1 MDKPR
6 LMSECNTDAEK
17 IRLWRDLLKSED
29 LTIKSAVSMINEDA
43 IGDWVPGEDISG
55 SYITIPEFQR
65 DYSYSSKQK
74 TSLIESILLNIPISS
89 ILVYQKEE
97 ENGTRTL
104 PTIDGQHRLKTIY
117 DFVNDRF
124 KLNGKH
130 LVFLTSLEGKKFSDL
145 DPEFKHTFYDYT
157 LTILKAR
164 NNGED
169 ILETIE
175 EFANQCFIR
184 TNENP
189 NTMSAYTLLKA
200 KHSSFFFTEFDHMLN
215 VVFRRD
221 KDLRDMFSVS
231 RGKDRYKLDITAA
244 LYMLNYGLHP
254 KTKDIKSLA
263 EFLIEDVNDINEDQ
277 AEERVEKLANSLNDF
292 YGFLRMFSKYG
303 VNQPLTHEIFGDK
316 DFFYGNIKKG
326 IMIRM
331 AMIYFILSQKK
342 KDTHL
347 TEELLRAIQETFRI
361 AYREDATLKYNN
373 LKHFETIFEELY
385 SKYVKTPVNS

>member
-1 MDKPR
+1 MNKPT
-6 LMSECNTDAEK
+6 LMSECKTDAEK

-29 LTIKSAVSMINEDA
+29 MTIKSAVNMIEEDPF
-43 IGDWVPGEDISG
+43 GDWIPGKDPSG
-55 SYITIPEFQR
+55 SYITIPDFQR

-74 TSLIESILLNIPISS
+74 TALIESILLNIPINS

-130 LVFLTSLEGKKFSDL
+130 LMFLKSLAGKKFSDF

-157 LTILKAR
+157 LTVLKAR

-189 NTMSAYTLLKA
+189 NTMSPYTLLKA
-200 KHSSFFFTEFDHMLN
+200 KYSSFFLSEFDHMLN
-215 VVFRRD
+215 VVFRRE
-221 KDLRDMFSVS
+221 KEMRDMFSVS

-263 EFLIEDVNDINEDQ
+263 EFLFVDMKEIEESV
-277 AEERVEKLANSLNDF
+277 AEERVEEFAKSLNDF
-292 YGFLRMFSKYG
+292 HGFLRQFNKYG
-303 VNQPLTHEIFGDK
+303 VSRPLTHEIFGDK
-316 DFFYGNIKKG
+316 EVYYGNIKKG

-331 AMIYFILSQKK
+331 ALIYYVLSHEKK
-342 KDTHL
+342 SL
-347 TEELLRAIQETFRI
+347 VLSEELFNSIQETFRE
-361 AYREDATLKYNN
+361 AYKGDATLKYNN
-373 LKHFETIFEELY
+373 LKHFLDLFKESY
-385 SKYVKTPVNS
+385 SKAPVNS